1 MEKIIRIDDKD
12 VTFKANAATPR
23 RYRAQFGR
31 DLLVDIQAIIDE
43 AGKGKA
49 LSPEA
54 LNNFEDFAFTM
65 AKQADES
72 LPATPDEWLEGFG
85 IFSIYNILPKL
96 VELWTESTR
105 TTSSSK
111 KKA

>member
-1 MEKIIRIDDKD
+1 MDKIINIDGRD

-23 RYRAQFGR
+23 RYRAQFGQ

-43 AGKGKA
+43 AGKGEA

-54 LNNFEDFAFTM
+54 LTNFENFAFVM

-72 LPATPDEWLEGFG
+72 LPATPDEWLEDFG
-85 IFSIYNILPKL
+85 MFSIYNILPQL

-105 TTSSSK
+105 TTSTSK